1 MICRCDIGGLFGIR
15 FRTLVLPV
23 IHGLNIGRR
32 NDVGAMTAKIAVFG
46 ELGETL
52 IVNNSLTPH
61 TPLSREIHETGD
73 LFVADATRR
82 SDINVAFQPQMLD
95 VRLGGC

>member
-1 MICRCDIGGLFGIR
+1 MICWCDIGGLFGIR

-52 IVNNSLTPH
+52 TTSY
-61 TPLSREIHETGD
+61 
-73 LFVADATRR
+73 
-82 SDINVAFQPQMLD
+82 
-95 VRLGGC
+95 